1 VDALLQNRVFW
12 IIASALALLLCFWQ
26 GLKRWRT
33 ATLIA
38 NTPASRLRSAA
49 QGYIEVCGIA
59 SNGAGKAGA
68 NPAPLSRRAAVW
80 WSYTIEEPNQRGR
93 GWHTVEHRVSEDTF
107 LLTDEGCFCAVDPEG
122 AAVYGAQQQ
131 VWYGEAGTP
140 PGMGVLRLLGPV
152 SGACRM
158 TELCIPEQARLEIIG
173 EFHTLGDAASA
184 DTEDDVLALLRQW
197 KRDQPAL
204 TKRFDTNRDGVL
216 SAQEWEAARAA
227 ARAQVRAEQSQPE
240 AQPGLNLLSRPR
252 DGRAFLVAADRLANV
267 GRRARWQSALAWSG
281 FVLSAGVLTW
291 LLSHR

>member
-152 SGACRM
+152 SGACPSCAFRS
-158 TELCIPEQARLEIIG
+158 RRG
-173 EFHTLGDAASA
+173 SRSSASSTRWA
-184 DTEDDVLALLRQW
+184 M
-197 KRDQPAL
+197 
-204 TKRFDTNRDGVL
+204 
-216 SAQEWEAARAA
+216 
-227 ARAQVRAEQSQPE
+227 
-240 AQPGLNLLSRPR
+240 RPR
-252 DGRAFLVAADRLANV
+252 PTPRTMCLRCCASG
-267 GRRARWQSALAWSG
+267 SATSPRSR
-281 FVLSAGVLTW
+281 SASTPTVTAC
-291 LLSHR
+291 